1 MTVEELNKKVERLRA
16 VTDAKLKY
24 LRDHSRLLDQAFEEL
39 KEVQNDELDLIHD
52 KIEELDERMNKNG
65 LSPS

>member
-1 MTVEELNKKVERLRA
+1 MTIEELNKKVERRRM

-39 KEVQNDELDLIHD
+39 KQVHNEELDLIPD
-52 KIEELDERMNKNG
+52 KIKDLDD
-65 LSPS
+65 